1 MANRLG
7 IHPDVLLLDSF
18 WAPRQAQLRDHTL
31 PVLLDRLDAHGV
43 VDNFR
48 RKSGRSEAERRGLW
62 FSDSDLYKWMEA
74 AAWAERLDLLE
85 PVVEVVVAAAH
96 PDGYLNTF
104 YDSGAGSPPR
114 YQDLDNSHEW
124 YCGGH
129 LIEAALAHHHAS
141 GSDALLETGDA
152 VGGSSVCV
160 VRTPRDGR
168 VDGHPEVELALVRL
182 ARHTGQERYL
192 AQAVWIIET
201 QLANAGLS
209 IGDVQLAGH
218 AVKALYLASGIA
230 EVALASGESR
240 YADAACRLF
249 ASMVEEHSYPTGAVG
264 GRWLDESVGK
274 PYELPDA
281 MAYAESCAAVAATQF
296 CRRIW
301 QLTGDPRSLEQTEL
315 LLFNAVPCGTGDD
328 GESWFYSQPHAVADV
343 ASESN
348 PWLRPYEYQQSM
360 LLQWFPVHRHRWFD
374 VTCCPTNLAR
384 MFATVHDHVADLD
397 ADGNLLIHLPIGA
410 RVVGGGW
417 DVEVV
422 SDYPAGGSIR
432 ITTGSAPPGRRMLV
446 RMPSWAGGTGH
457 VPVPTDG
464 LEIPIRPQWWE
475 TDPRVEGANNAVF
488 LRYGP
493 VVHCVEGRDHPGLD
507 LHELRVDPT
516 QPPSSA
522 FSIQRSS
529 HWVELHHPVDLGQE
543 GLSDRPLPVKTIPYH
558 RWANRGPTSM
568 RMRFVAKSR
577 SSSHDSR
584 LDTNGGSR

>member
-1 MANRLG
+1 MASSLG
-7 IHPDVLLLDSF
+7 AQPRVLLLDTF

-31 PVLLDRLDAHGV
+31 PVLFDRLDAHGV

-48 RKSGRSEAERRGLW
+48 RKSGRCAAERRGLW

-74 AAWAERLDLLE
+74 AALAGRLDLLE
-85 PVVEVVVAAAH
+85 PVVETVAAAAH

-129 LIEAALAHHHAS
+129 LIEAALAYHHAT
-141 GSDALLETGDA
+141 GSDALLETATRWADHLCASFG
-152 VGGSSVCV
+152 
-160 VRTPRDGR
+160 PRADGR
-168 VDGHPEVELALVRL
+168 IDAHPEVELALARL

-192 AQAVWIIET
+192 AQAVWIIDT

-209 IGDVQLAGH
+209 ISDVQLAGH

-230 EVALASGESR
+230 EVALASGESG

-249 ASMVEEHSYPTGAVG
+249 TSMVEEHSYPTGAVG

-281 MAYAESCAAVAATQF
+281 MAYAESCAAVAATRF

-328 GESWFYSQPHAVADV
+328 GESWFYSQPHAVADA

-384 MFATVHDHVADLD
+384 MFASVQDHVADLD
-397 ADGNLLIHLPIGA
+397 AEGNLLIHLPIGA
-410 RVVGGGW
+410 RVVGGAGMW
-417 DVEVV
+417 KWFPITRLAAASASPPALPPPVDERSCASPLGRVV
-422 SDYPAGGSIR
+422 PDTCRFRPMAWIYLSVRSGGRPIR
-432 ITTGSAPPGRRMLV
+432 GLRVPTMLSSFVMGRSYIASRGETIPDWISTSYASTRPSRPPPRSQSSARATGS
-446 RMPSWAGGTGH
+446 SCT
-457 VPVPTDG
+457 
-464 LEIPIRPQWWE
+464 
-475 TDPRVEGANNAVF
+475 
-488 LRYGP
+488 
-493 VVHCVEGRDHPGLD
+493 
-507 LHELRVDPT
+507 T
-516 QPPSSA
+516 Q
-522 FSIQRSS
+522 
-529 HWVELHHPVDLGQE
+529 
-543 GLSDRPLPVKTIPYH
+543 
-558 RWANRGPTSM
+558 
-568 RMRFVAKSR
+568 
-577 SSSHDSR
+577 
-584 LDTNGGSR
+584 

>member
-1 MANRLG
+1 MANSLGVRL
-7 IHPDVLLLDSF
+7 DVLLLDSF

-74 AAWAERLDLLE
+74 AAWAGRLDLLE

-104 YDSGAGSPPR
+104 YDSGVGSPPR
-114 YQDLDNSHEW
+114 YQDLGNSHEW

-141 GSDALLETGDA
+141 GSDALLDTATRWADHLCASFGPHADA
-152 VGGSSVCV
+152 
-160 VRTPRDGR
+160 R

-201 QLANAGLS
+201 QLAEAGLS
-209 IGDVQLAGH
+209 IDDVQLAGH
-218 AVKALYLASGIA
+218 AVKALYLASAIA
-230 EVALASGESR
+230 EVALTNGNSR
-240 YADAACRLF
+240 YEDAASRLF

-301 QLTGDPRSLEQTEL
+301 QLTGDFSSLEQTEL

-410 RVVGGGW
+410 KLVGGGW
-417 DVEVV
+417 DVEVA

-432 ITTGSAPPGRRMLV
+432 ITTSSAPPGRRTLV
-446 RMPSWAGGTGH
+446 RKPSWGGWHRGTRLFRPMAWIYLSVRSGGKPMRELRAPTMPFSFVMDRSYIASRGGTIPGWFSTSYASTRPSH
-457 VPVPTDG
+457 PPLRLNPA
-464 LEIPIRPQWWE
+464 LEP
-475 TDPRVEGANNAVF
+475 
-488 LRYGP
+488 L
-493 VVHCVEGRDHPGLD
+493 GRAAPPSRSRTR
-507 LHELRVDPT
+507 RVDRST
-516 QPPSSA
+516 PP
-522 FSIQRSS
+522 
-529 HWVELHHPVDLGQE
+529 GQDDSVRRM
-543 GLSDRPLPVKTIPYH
+543 GKSWPYA
-558 RWANRGPTSM
+558 R
-568 RMRFVAKSR
+568 
-577 SSSHDSR
+577 
-584 LDTNGGSR
+584 